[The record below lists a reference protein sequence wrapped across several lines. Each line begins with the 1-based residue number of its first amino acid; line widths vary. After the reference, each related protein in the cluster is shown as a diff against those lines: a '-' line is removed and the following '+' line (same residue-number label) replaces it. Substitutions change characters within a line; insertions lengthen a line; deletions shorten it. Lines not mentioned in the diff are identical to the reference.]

1 MTKYKLKSFI
11 IISVFFVALSA
22 CNSAE
27 KKEKEA
33 EETELIPED
42 IVELRDDQIKL
53 ANIET
58 GTIELRSLSGTLKVS
73 GTVASAPQN
82 LAMVSMPMGGFV
94 KNTSLIPGNSVS
106 KGQTLAVI
114 ENQEFIEVQQNY
126 LEAKNKLEYVEADY
140 NRQNELYKND
150 VSSKKNLQLVT
161 SEYKSLKV
169 QVKALEQKL
178 TLIGIHPSRLN
189 EDNISRSVA
198 LVSPI
203 SGYVKTV
210 NVSIGKSV
218 SESDVLF
225 EIVNIDK
232 LFIELNLF
240 EKDVDKV
247 STGQN
252 IHFFI
257 NNETEQHDAVVYQ
270 TAKSIDADK
279 TYKVYASVQ
288 GTCKNVL
295 PGMYVNALIEAASNK
310 VAAVPSDA
318 LVSFDEKDYI
328 FVFEK
333 NKEEDGKPF
342 TEYRMI
348 QVDKGVTDGGYT
360 EIVLPEGFDP
370 KTAKVVIKGAYNLL
384 SAKKNAGEMAC

>member
-114 ENQEFIEVQQNY
+114 ENQEFIEIQQNY

-225 EIVNIDK
+225 EIVNIDQ

-247 STGQN
+247 TAGQN

-279 TYKVYASVQ
+279 TYKVYASVR

-348 QVDKGVTDGGYT
+348 QVEKGVTDSGYT
-360 EIVLPEGFDP
+360 EIVLPEGFDS